1 MEGNGVYRHRR
12 LPHWDLPGA
21 TYFVT
26 TCLAGSIPAEGLL
39 DVARYRARLALFP
52 TIGNMSDA
60 DRELRCWKKAFA
72 RSDDWLDRRPA
83 VRHLADPKLAKIV
96 VNACLYWANRRYDLL
111 AYAVMPSHLH
121 WVFRPIQQQL
131 GEGVAEETASPAV
144 EQVANLLEPRQVGN
158 LPHVRPP
165 RERIMHTLKL
175 HTAKECNR
183 QMGRGGVF
191 WQSESYDHCGAMMT
205 NLNG

>member
-96 VNACLYWANRRYDLL
+96 VNACVLGQSPLRPLSVRGHAKSSSLGI
-111 AYAVMPSHLH
+111 PSHSAAA
-121 WVFRPIQQQL
+121 RGRCRRGDGKPRRGAACQ
-131 GEGVAEETASPAV
+131 PA
-144 EQVANLLEPRQVGN
+144 
-158 LPHVRPP
+158 
-165 RERIMHTLKL
+165 
-175 HTAKECNR
+175 
-183 QMGRGGVF
+183 
-191 WQSESYDHCGAMMT
+191 
-205 NLNG
+205 